1 MSKASTRAS
10 KRYQEKI
17 GIVPRTYK
25 LKSQIADE
33 FKEACQAR
41 GESQASVITRLMNEY
56 INKSSHTGA
65 KKEKS
70 PSDMK
75 KANEARRNKVR
86 ELLLEHPE
94 KSNQDIVRMGGG
106 AFAKDT
112 VRRVRDSL
120 IKSGELNPKI

>member
-17 GIVPRTYK
+17 GIIPRTYK
-25 LKSQIADE
+25 LKSQIADK
-33 FKEACQAR
+33 FKETCQAR

-56 INKSSHTGA
+56 INKSPHTET

-70 PSDMK
+70 PSDIK

-120 IKSGELNPKI
+120 IKRGELNPKI

>member
-10 KRYQEKI
+10 KKYQEKV
-17 GIVPRTYK
+17 GMVARTYK
-25 LKSQIADE
+25 LKANIADD

-41 GESQASVITRLMNEY
+41 GESQASVMTRLMNEY
-56 INKSSHTGA
+56 INKPLNTET

-70 PSDMK
+70 SADIK
-75 KANEARRNKVR
+75 TANEIRRNKVR

-94 KSNQDIVRMGGG
+94 KSNQEIVRMGDG

-112 VRRVRDSL
+112 VRRVRNAL
-120 IKSGELNPKI
+120 IKSGELKSNI

>member
-10 KRYQEKI
+10 KRYQEKV

-33 FKEACQAR
+33 FKDACQAR

-56 INKSSHTGA
+56 INKPSHTET
-65 KKEKS
+65 KKEKA
-70 PSDMK
+70 PSDIK

>member
-17 GIVPRTYK
+17 GLVARTYK
-25 LKSQIADE
+25 LKSQIADD
-33 FKEACQAR
+33 FKEACLKR

-56 INKSSHTGA
+56 INKSHYTET

-70 PSDMK
+70 PANI
-75 KANEARRNKVR
+75 KAVNEARRNKVR

-94 KSNQDIVRMGGG
+94 KTNQDIVRMGNG

-112 VRRVRDSL
+112 VRRVRNAL
-120 IKSGELNPKI
+120 IKSGELSPVK